1 MPKLGSN
8 IRALNTM
15 ENKDVEDRR
24 SLPLV
29 SIIIMNYN
37 YASFL
42 PVAVESCLR
51 QTYPRVETIVV
62 DDGSTDR
69 SAQVIEG
76 YGDRI
81 ISVLKP
87 NGGQASA
94 LNAGFRASSGDII
107 CLLDADDVFLP
118 EKVAYVVEQFRSNP
132 QFDWVFTESAPVE
145 TNKIELD
152 SIDCLFSEVRGKN
165 TPDQLADFEFR
176 KNIIRGKIPDFTPST
191 SNLCFS
197 RLLFEKL
204 MPLPEIKGISGVAI
218 SDLYIKTLAVAL
230 GAGRVTKRELGLYRF
245 HNNYYTN
252 LSLDKKRRVFG
263 EINVS
268 TGYWINKKFS
278 EFGRIGKKFLAKGYA
293 TYLSSHYTENQA
305 TDADCDRMLQDF
317 LAQSSLLKRIET
329 QVLIAY
335 YRFRLRFKNFV

>member
-1 MPKLGSN
+1 MQN
-8 IRALNTM
+8 
-15 ENKDVEDRR
+15 EYVEDRR

-42 PVAVESCLR
+42 PVAIESCLK

-69 SAQVIEG
+69 SVQVIEG

-94 LNAGFRASSGDII
+94 LNAGFSASSGDII

-118 EKVAYVVEQFRSNP
+118 EKAAYVVEQFQSNP
-132 QFDWVFTESAPVE
+132 KFVWFFTESSPVE

-152 SIDCLFSEVRGKN
+152 GIDCLFSEVRGKN
-165 TPDQLADFEFR
+165 TSDHLTDFEFR
-176 KNIIRGKIPDFTPST
+176 EDIIRGKIPDFTPST

-197 RLLFEKL
+197 RSLFEKL

-230 GAGRVTKRELGLYRF
+230 GVGRVSKRELGLYRF

-252 LSLDKKRRVFG
+252 LNLDKKRWVFG

-268 TGYWINKKFS
+268 TGYWINKNFP
-278 EFGRIGKKFLAKGYA
+278 EFNRIGRKFLAKGYA
-293 TYLSSHYTENQA
+293 TYLSSRYIENQA
-305 TDADCDRMLQDF
+305 TDADCDRMLQEF
-317 LAQSSLLKRIET
+317 LAQSSWSKRIET
-329 QVLIAY
+329 QALITY